1 MFKDKQPEYIFK
13 FDNKQFIFE
22 FSDKQIFYYL
32 FKEKW
37 HKFVKTDCTLLDKA
51 KISICPIVAIY
62 CKNKE
67 EFEQYQ
73 TDYTLFLLKGE

>member
-1 MFKDKQPEYIFK
+1 MFKNKQPEYIFK
-13 FDNKQFIFE
+13 FENKKFMFE
-22 FSDKQIFYYL
+22 FSDTQIFYYL

-37 HKFVKTDCTLLDKA
+37 HKFVKIDSSLLDKA

-67 EFEQYQ
+67 EFE
-73 TDYTLFLLKGE
+73 